1 VVKRQ
6 LLALACV
13 LCAAGCFASVAA
25 ADHGEK
31 AVGQCPAQNMV
42 SAGPITVSGGR
53 AAVQFTVAQG
63 CSVELSLVSYKA
75 SSPTFDEQSA
85 SQQQVYDK
93 VNMTLPAGSYTW
105 SVAVPDCYYQ
115 VDFVYGKPI
124 DHLGTQGFYGSR
136 RIEAVNGG
144 TKSCTSSTP
153 PNNTTPPN
161 NAPPNNT
168 APIQRT
174 APMAPAPPAS
184 ITLVK
189 LERVG
194 TTGDFVAG
202 PVTAKVGD
210 TIYYQITVTNTGPA
224 ASVNISDPGCTGL
237 APAGPQ
243 GLETGKSVTF
253 TCSHALVAADGSS
266 YTNTV
271 TATATA
277 ASGVPAT
284 ATASV
289 TATVGVGAVLGVTK
303 TIKHAGPA
311 RKHKVKKVTKQAK
324 PARARVRAAGVTG

>member
-1 VVKRQ
+1 MKKQ
-6 LLALACV
+6 LLALACA
-13 LCAAGCFASVAA
+13 LSAAGCFASVAA
-25 ADHGEK
+25 ADHAEK

-42 SAGPITVSGGR
+42 SSGSITVSGGR
-53 AAVQFTVAQG
+53 AAVQFTVAEG
-63 CSVELSLVSYKA
+63 CNGELSLVSYKA

-105 SVAVPDCYYQ
+105 SVALPDCYYQ

-124 DHLGTQGFYGSR
+124 EHLGTEGFYGSR
-136 RIEAVNGG
+136 RIEAMNGG
-144 TKSCTSSTP
+144 TTSCTSSTP
-153 PNNTTPPN
+153 STNTPS
-161 NAPPNNT
+161 NNT
-168 APIQRT
+168 APVQNT

-184 ITLVK
+184 ITVVK

-194 TTGDFVAG
+194 STGAFVAG

-224 ASVNISDPGCTGL
+224 ASVNVSDPGCTGL

-243 GLETGKSVTF
+243 GLETGKSLTY
-253 TCSHALVAADGSS
+253 TCSHMLVAADGSS

-271 TATATA
+271 MATATA

-284 ATASV
+284 ASASV
-289 TATVGVGAVLGVTK
+289 TATIGVGAVLGVTK
-303 TIKHAGPA
+303 TIKHAGKA
-311 RKHKVKKVTKQAK
+311 RMHKVKKVTKQAK